1 MAALGGESRPL
12 EMPRGERRACV
23 LCRLGLLRWVTLLS
37 FNLAYVVVP
46 LLLFERTHSIL
57 LVGLAMIGEGLLRA
71 VLALGV
77 GASFRSLGASVGML
91 IACALR
97 LFALALLALAVVRFS
112 VVIVA
117 LASTLFYI
125 GHFFATLEQ
134 ELRAAT
140 LGRRAVAAQTAHRLA
155 EVLAPPVAFGLAL
168 AGNSLGREYAVMLGA
183 AAISVV
189 AHGAGFFAWFGNEP
203 RSTRP
208 PPTLRV
214 LMQGWQY
221 LRGRPSIVRGLL
233 ASIIG
238 FAFFGWAVLATP
250 FALQGRVLV
259 GFPLDSAAGIAL
271 FKTLAALFG
280 VAGALLSGRWLG
292 DRSGVRVIVLSTI
305 AAPLVFALGLTIR
318 QDWIAVAL
326 LSVVCAM
333 LLGLFTWQRR
343 LRQLASAPEHF
354 QSVTAWCMAL
364 ECLHISLVGVALIVQ
379 APWALAV
386 GGSAVLLLLLQPWKR
401 PAARQVSRSP

>member
-1 MAALGGESRPL
+1 MAAVGQDTRPL
-12 EMPRGERRACV
+12 DAALHEHADDQV
-23 LCRLGLLRWVTLLS
+23 LWRLGALRWVTLLS

-46 LLLFERTHSIL
+46 LLLFERTGSIL
-57 LVGLAMIGEGLLRA
+57 LVGLALIGEGVLRA

-77 GASFRSLGASVGML
+77 GAGFRSISARAGMAS
-91 IACALR
+91 ACALR
-97 LFALALLALAVVRFS
+97 LVALALLAVSVVHFS
-112 VVIVA
+112 VVVVA

-140 LGRRAVAAQTAHRLA
+140 LARRAVAAQTAHRLA

-168 AGNSLGREYAVMLGA
+168 AGGTLGREYAVMLFA
-183 AAISVV
+183 AALAVL
-189 AHGAGFFAWFGNEP
+189 AHGAGFFAWFGSDL
-203 RSTRP
+203 RSRRP
-208 PPTLRV
+208 PPSVRSLV
-214 LMQGWQY
+214 HAWDY
-221 LRGRPSIVRGLL
+221 LRGRPTIVRGLV

-250 FALQGRVLV
+250 FALQGRSIAGLA
-259 GFPLDSAAGIAL
+259 LDSAAGIAL

-292 DRSGVRVIVLSTI
+292 DRSGVRVIAFSTV
-305 AAPLVFALGLTIR
+305 AAPLVFALGLSVSN
-318 QDWIAVAL
+318 DWIAVAL
-326 LSVVCAM
+326 LSVVAAM

-354 QSVTAWCMAL
+354 QGVTAWCMAL
-364 ECLHISLVGVALIVQ
+364 ECLHISLVGVALIAQ
-379 APWALAV
+379 SPWLLAAI
-386 GGSAVLLLLLQPWKR
+386 GSVALLLLLQPWKAPGPR
-401 PAARQVSRSP
+401 RAV